1 MIPTAPFNFRGNAPR
16 KKSRAARQKNTLWK
30 KLALAAKARGPDWI
44 TRSIPVTK
52 KAAASVQVW
61 NVWVARLSLYVGSE

>member
-1 MIPTAPFNFRGNAPR
+1 MNPTAPFNFRGNAPR
-16 KKSRAARQKNTLWK
+16 KKSRAAGQKNTPWE

-52 KAAASVQVW
+52 KAAASVQAW
-61 NVWVARLSLYVGSE
+61 NVWADPLSLYLGCE